1 MQEALI
7 AFFVLVFGVV
17 VGAFL
22 KPTEAMLRPLDPAE
36 LRGPGAAHDEPA
48 HNH

>member
-7 AFFVLVFGVV
+7 ALLVLVFGVV

-22 KPTEAMLRPLDPAE
+22 RPTEAMLRPLDPDE
-36 LRGPGAAHDEPA
+36 LKVPGAAHEEPA
-48 HNH
+48 HHH

>member
-7 AFFVLVFGVV
+7 ALLVLVFGVV

-22 KPTEAMLRPLDPAE
+22 QPTEAMLRPLDPDE
-36 LRGPGAAHDEPA
+36 LNVPGVVPEEP
-48 HNH
+48 HHH